1 MYILL
6 PIIGMSALM
15 YLHTMFFGI
24 PIANGKSKTFNLAL
38 ESVSVRIPQWIYI
51 GIMLYMFLTGLT
63 EYASYMGFGMV
74 YYFLITQTISL
85 IKETELKNFFTVPLL
100 LFVSYMYIMSDT
112 WQMMVLISMW
122 TIYSICSFISNRV
135 KLISSA
141 HEQAW

>member
-112 WQMMVLISMW
+112 WQMMVLICMW
-122 TIYSICSFISNRV
+122 TVYSIGTFVSSNITMGEYIAR
-135 KLISSA
+135 
-141 HEQAW
+141 

>member
-6 PIIGMSALM
+6 PILGMSAFM

-24 PIANGKSKTFNLAL
+24 PIANRKDKTFNLAL

-51 GIMLYMFLTGLT
+51 GIMLYMFLIGLT

-100 LFVSYMYIMSDT
+100 LFAAYMYIMNDS
-112 WQMMVLISMW
+112 WQSMVLIGIW
-122 TIYSICSFISNRV
+122 AIYSICSFISNKV
-135 KLISSA
+135 KLISSV
-141 HEQAW
+141 HKSAW

>member
-6 PIIGMSALM
+6 PILGMSAFM
-15 YLHTMFFGI
+15 YLHTMSFGI
-24 PIANGKSKTFNLAL
+24 PIANRKDKTFNLAL

-51 GIMLYMFLTGLT
+51 GIMLYMFLIGLT

-100 LFVSYMYIMSDT
+100 LFAAYMYIMNDS
-112 WQMMVLISMW
+112 WQSMVLIGIW
-122 TIYSICSFISNRV
+122 AIYSICSFISNKV
-135 KLISSA
+135 KLISSV
-141 HEQAW
+141 HKSAW